1 MKSLQE
7 LFNAALEAEE
17 VVLDEKAYKLTQA
30 DKHEITM
37 LQVKNHKSGNK
48 ITWDQAKDEWMAA
61 KFPKV
66 KKERKKREPKGPAK
80 PKLTPAKFKK
90 LMKDTRMDLEADG
103 MDIEQ
108 VASDVADSMLYDR
121 DIDYYVRYQIYKNTG
136 KDMDMIPKWQVKE
149 YLADNIY
156 G

>member
-1 MKSLQE
+1 MKPLNEIFDTVLEDAVE
-7 LFNAALEAEE
+7 LDEAK
-17 VVLDEKAYKLTQA
+17 VVLD
-30 DKHEITM
+30 KHAITAI
-37 LQVKNHKSGNK
+37 QVAHHRKGNK
-48 ITWDQAKDEWMAA
+48 ITWDQAKDEWMAINY
-61 KFPKV
+61 PKV
-66 KKERKKREPKGPAK
+66 QKERKPREPKGPKK

-90 LMKDTRMDLEADG
+90 MMKDTRMDLEADG

-108 VASDVADSMLYDR
+108 VASDVAASMLYDR

-136 KDMDMIPKWQVKE
+136 KDMDMIPKWQVQE